1 MTLLYFDASALVKG
15 YVQER
20 GSECV
25 AQVFE
30 AADHVFTCK
39 IAFAEVMATLR
50 KKREERLSEEFWI
63 DQLANQ
69 FCQDWESIA
78 AVDLS
83 SRLLDIVREQAFR
96 HSLRALD
103 LLHLSAALW
112 LRGPARIPVVLVAS
126 DEALLAAARRESLPV
141 FDPEVDDPAALVY

>member
-1 MTLLYFDASALVKG
+1 MDCPALSKVPEANPHLPSGPAAVRASEGGAGLSLLYFDASALVKG

-25 AQVFE
+25 AQIFE

-39 IAFAEVMATLR
+39 IAFAEVMATFGR
-50 KKREERLSEEFWI
+50 KRNEERSQEAQI

-69 FCQDWESIA
+69 FRQDWESIA

-83 SRLLDIVREQAFR
+83 SRLLDVVRRTGVSPFLE
-96 HSLRALD
+96 
-103 LLHLSAALW
+103 
-112 LRGPARIPVVLVAS
+112 GP
-126 DEALLAAARRESLPV
+126 
-141 FDPEVDDPAALVY
+141 